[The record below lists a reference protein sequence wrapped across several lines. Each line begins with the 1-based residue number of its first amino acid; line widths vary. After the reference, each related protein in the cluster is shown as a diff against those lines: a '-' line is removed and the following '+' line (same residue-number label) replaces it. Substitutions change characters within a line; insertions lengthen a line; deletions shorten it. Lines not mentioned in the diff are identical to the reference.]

1 MSSEKFEEKRISV
14 VEEHEGPQAI
24 SDESRLESLGYK
36 QDLKR
41 EMSMVSVLG
50 LAFCSLNPPLSIYPL
65 LGTILTAGGPQGA
78 LIAYPCVSILSAMV
92 GLVMSEIQSAYPT
105 SGGLYFWSAQLA
117 GETWAPLASYFT
129 GYLNLIGMVGI
140 NSSVVFTIGQLITA
154 LPYVNGSLSADR
166 ESMEYKGITVA
177 CSLLML
183 AFTTLINTLPG
194 KVLHKIGVAFAFVNV
209 VVWIIVLVVPVA
221 ATAQKGL
228 PIIPQSELWATFV
241 NQVSLP
247 DAWTAV
253 ISILP
258 ACYVM
263 IGYDSAAHMSEE
275 THNAALAGPAAIM
288 GSIVWAGAFGWALL
302 AAVLAIIPFN
312 AYATLG
318 SITTSYAVD
327 LFLNNIGPGGAYGV
341 TILLIVLGFG
351 VIFALQATQARQ
363 CYAFARDGALPGS
376 AVIRRLS
383 KHHKVPINALLV
395 VAACNAI
402 IILPALGS
410 SVALN
415 AIVSIGTVGG
425 YLTYLI
431 PITLRIVR
439 PCIVLLLPSVGPTLP
454 PSNSSADLSAYFMS
468 FNFAPIMIVLFLL
481 INITAWYWVRKWFK
495 GPRIMQNGAVA
506 PDPEPVE

>member
-1 MSSEKFEEKRISV
+1 MSSEKLEEKRISV
-14 VEEHEGPQAI
+14 VEDVSEPAQGV

-41 EMSMVSVLG
+41 EMT
-50 LAFCSLNPPLSIYPL
+50 LNPPLSIYPL
-65 LGTILTAGGPQGA
+65 LGTILTAGGPKGA
-78 LIAYPCVSILSAMV
+78 LIAYPCVSFLSALV
-92 GLVMSEIQSAYPT
+92 GLSMSEIQSAYPT

-117 GETWAPLASYFT
+117 GENWAPLASYFT

-140 NSSVVFTIGQLITA
+140 NASVVYTIGELITA
-154 LPYVNGSLSADR
+154 LPYVNGSLTADK

-183 AFTTLINTLPG
+183 AFTTIINTLPG
-194 KVLHKIGVAFAFVNV
+194 KILHKIGVMFAFVNV
-209 VVWIIVLVVPVA
+209 FVWIIVLVVPVA
-221 ATAQKGL
+221 ATAHRGL
-228 PIIPQSELWATFV
+228 PIIPQSQLWSTFV
-241 NQVSLP
+241 NQVDLP
-247 DAWTAV
+247 DAWTSV

-275 THNAALAGPAAIM
+275 THNAAMAGPAAIM

-302 AAVLAIIPFN
+302 AAVLAIIPFDT
-312 AYATLG
+312 YSTLG
-318 SITTSYAVD
+318 SVTTSYAVD
-327 LFLNNIGPGGAYGV
+327 LFLNNIGPAGAYGV

-376 AVIRRLS
+376 SVIRKLS

-425 YLTYLI
+425 YLTF
-431 PITLRIVR
+431 
-439 PCIVLLLPSVGPTLP
+439 GPTLP
-454 PSNSSADLSAYFMS
+454 LSNSSSDISAYFMS

-481 INITAWYWVRKWFK
+481 INITAWFWVRKWFK
-495 GPRIMQNGAVA
+495 GPRIMQNGVAA
-506 PDPEPVE
+506 PDPVPVE